1 MASPVKD
8 EFSPKSSQER
18 RPSTQIGTS
27 GETTVAPY
35 GTTGHIKRDI
45 SGLSMVSLAFN
56 ICNSWAA
63 LASSFAVAI
72 SAGGTFTVI
81 YGIMVVA
88 AVYFAVALTLAELA
102 SVYPTA
108 GGQYHFSSILAPKR
122 LSRGISYVCGFAGT
136 CSWVFLTGAVTILAS
151 QILLSFP
158 AYYSND
164 YTPKNWHY
172 FLVFQALN
180 IAIHIYNLLL
190 LKKTIWIHEV
200 GFFLSLL
207 AFLTISVTCLVRAD
221 KQPSSFVWNNF
232 ENNAGWPDGV
242 TFLTGLVTPAVM
254 FLGLDGAMHLAEECF
269 NPEKTVPQ
277 ALISTSIMGSVTGV
291 AFSIAMCYGITD
303 LDELVHTN
311 IPIYALWRQA
321 TRSTTAATIFLAAL
335 FILTL
340 FAINAIVQTASRMTW
355 AFAQDGGLLGGR
367 HLAAIH
373 PKLQVPA
380 WGLVANAFIVFIL
393 GCIYLGSSVAFNAV
407 AGSSII
413 LQMLSFSIPALLLM
427 LRKRSAD
434 VLPPGRFIQLPN
446 WVGWTANMTV
456 VIFSVIE
463 IIFFN
468 FPPTFPTT
476 GSSMNYASVV
486 LFVTFV
492 LAVLN
497 WIVYAR
503 KHYEGPT
510 ISHHA

>member
-1 MASPVKD
+1 MASPIKHKG
-8 EFSPKSSQER
+8 SPELSHER
-18 RPSTQIGTS
+18 RSSTQIGSS
-27 GETTVAPY
+27 GETNVAPY
-35 GTTGHIKRDI
+35 GTTGQTKRDI
-45 SGLSMVSLAFN
+45 GGLSMISLAFN
-56 ICNSWAA
+56 ICNSWTA
-63 LASSFAVAI
+63 LATSLAI
-72 SAGGTFTVI
+72 AIAAGGTFTVI
-81 YGIMVVA
+81 YGIMIVS

-122 LSRGISYVCGFAGT
+122 LSRGISYVCGFAAS
-136 CSWVFLTGAVTILAS
+136 CSWIFLAGAVTILAT

-158 AYYSND
+158 AYYSKD
-164 YTPKNWHY
+164 YVPQGWHY

-180 IAIHIYNLLL
+180 ITTHVYNLLL
-190 LKKTIWIHEV
+190 LKKMAWIHEV
-200 GFFLSLL
+200 GFILSLL
-207 AFLTISVTCLVRAD
+207 TFLTVSITCLVRAD
-221 KQPSSFVWNNF
+221 RQPSSFVWNNF
-232 ENNAGWPDGV
+232 ENNVGWPDGI
-242 TFLTGLVTPAVM
+242 TFLTGLMTPAVM

-269 NPEKTVPQ
+269 NPERTVPQ
-277 ALISTSIMGSVTGV
+277 ALISTSVMGSTTGV

-303 LDELVHTN
+303 LDELVDAMM
-311 IPIYALWRQA
+311 PIYALWRQA
-321 TRSTTAATIFLAAL
+321 TGSTTAATVFLAAL
-335 FILTL
+335 FMVVL

-367 HLAAIH
+367 QLAAIH
-373 PKLQVPA
+373 PTLQVPV
-380 WGLVANAFIVFIL
+380 WGLVANSFIVFIL

-407 AGSSII
+407 AGSSVI

-446 WVGWTANMTV
+446 WVGWIANMTV

-468 FPPTFPTT
+468 FPPTYPTT
-476 GSSMNYASVV
+476 GTSMNYASVV
-486 LFVTFV
+486 LFFTFV

-503 KHYEGPT
+503 KHYQGPT
-510 ISHHA
+510 VSHHA

>member
-136 CSWVFLTGAVTILAS
+136 CSWVFLAGAVTILAS

-180 IAIHIYNLLL
+180 IAIHIYNLLF

-200 GFFLSLL
+200 GCKCQCFVAETSWLTKAVFLSLL

-303 LDELVHTN
+303 LDELVHT
-311 IPIYALWRQA
+311 
-321 TRSTTAATIFLAAL
+321 
-335 FILTL
+335 
-340 FAINAIVQTASRMTW
+340 
-355 AFAQDGGLLGGR
+355 
-367 HLAAIH
+367 
-373 PKLQVPA
+373 K
-380 WGLVANAFIVFIL
+380 
-393 GCIYLGSSVAFNAV
+393 
-407 AGSSII
+407 
-413 LQMLSFSIPALLLM
+413 
-427 LRKRSAD
+427 
-434 VLPPGRFIQLPN
+434 
-446 WVGWTANMTV
+446 
-456 VIFSVIE
+456 
-463 IIFFN
+463 
-468 FPPTFPTT
+468 
-476 GSSMNYASVV
+476 
-486 LFVTFV
+486 
-492 LAVLN
+492 
-497 WIVYAR
+497 
-503 KHYEGPT
+503 
-510 ISHHA
+510 